1 MVALDKDLQS
11 RQLARELVRNAKN
24 AQQQYAKFSQEK
36 IDNIVKTHCI

>member
-24 AQQQYAKFSQEK
+24 AQLVYAKFSQE
-36 IDNIVKTHCI
+36 NRQYCKTHCI